1 MMRPH
6 QSLEKVYSYQEE
18 SLLTPMK
25 SCILAAEIQISA
37 AGMVIPAAKMYILR
51 REMKLFLYFDPL
63 LQGTETAL

>member
-6 QSLEKVYSYQEE
+6 QSLEKVYSYQEK
-18 SLLTPMK
+18 SLLTPRK

-37 AGMVIPAAKMYILR
+37 AGMVISAAKMYILR